1 MSGIHYS
8 LLRTFKGIILV
19 MILATACNE
28 TTNLTEETPKEVET
42 TAGPLASVD
51 QVTPVGP
58 AGLSP
63 ELEQASGKDKDA
75 KTGIE
80 EVDRVI
86 DIVLSHDLGARR
98 ALIRLTTAGCTVA
111 LGMGGPPKCVNG
123 LSEGTPVE
131 YLPVLGPGEG
141 EIVLPQ
147 NLDRSLDFQA
157 ESLYLAY
164 SRTGKPDDDFY
175 YTPGAYVL
183 VFASGDSEGVP
194 FIIVHLN
201 IDGRIIRLDYAV
213 WDPVLLMEREADK
226 VLVAPR
232 LPLQADPSAVTIT
245 PTPTPSL
252 LEGTGQILKFEVLSE
267 LERPGPGETVDLTWQ
282 TQGGSVSIC
291 VSYGGWTNS
300 ECFDASPSGQQ
311 TIILRTEDPVAD
323 HWVDFILTV
332 RDDLTSIDRAV
343 RIPVQCHYQWFEDGL
358 SSWCPRSP
366 VEESEAEFQEYE
378 SGMTVTQGDISTVLF
393 GEPGAPCR
401 AYLSTPEID
410 PGFDPPEPPPEH
422 FAPSD
427 GMAALWLGIFP
438 GTEDVRPRL
447 GWPISA
453 PDNYLMKQQ
462 CELTP
467 EGQGSCFTSAPDG
480 RVFISPRELVV
491 GDNQGVISNVDETC
505 PWNANGETAQD
516 DSPPIT
522 GYGQCPPPFYFAW
535 AYHGLEDLSNEVQ
548 AAMDQANIEGAQARA
563 VAYGENVIGYDEET
577 GNSELCSFGAVETDY
592 HITLAVEDLSDLDH
606 LGAVLLSALTVL
618 NEFPV
623 DETPGNMPGR
633 IQIFFSVGEE
643 GRYMYFTET
652 EASEALA
659 SGLTGAALLE
669 ALGYE

>member
-1 MSGIHYS
+1 MSGIHYAV
-8 LLRTFKGIILV
+8 LRTFKGIILV
-19 MILATACNE
+19 MILATSCNE
-28 TTNLTEETPKEVET
+28 TTNITEEPPQEFET
-42 TAGPLASVD
+42 TTGPLASVD
-51 QVTPVGP
+51 QVTPIGS
-58 AGLSP
+58 AGLLP
-63 ELEQASGKDKDA
+63 EPEPMSGQVKDA

-86 DIVLSHDLGARR
+86 DIVLSHDFGARR
-98 ALIRLTTAGCTVA
+98 ALVRLTTAGCTRA
-111 LGMGGPPKCVNG
+111 LGLGGPPKCVNG
-123 LSEGTPVE
+123 LLEGTPVE
-131 YLPVLGPGEG
+131 YLPVLGPGE
-141 EIVLPQ
+141 EETVLPQ

-164 SRTGKPDDDFY
+164 SRRGKPTDDIY
-175 YTPGAYVL
+175 YAPGAYVL

-194 FIIVHLN
+194 FIFVHLN
-201 IDGRIIRLDYAV
+201 NESRIIRLDYAAL
-213 WDPVLLMEREADK
+213 DPVLLMEQEADK

-232 LPLQADPSAVTIT
+232 LPLQADPSVVTIT
-245 PTPTPSL
+245 PTPTPFL
-252 LEGTGQILKFEVLSE
+252 LEGTGQILKFEALSE

-282 TQGGSVSIC
+282 TLGGSVSIC

-332 RDDLTSIDRAV
+332 RDDLTSIDRTV

-358 SSWCPRSP
+358 SSWCARSP

-378 SGMTVTQGDISTVLF
+378 SGMTITQGDISTVLF
-393 GEPGAPCR
+393 DEPGDQCR
-401 AYLSTPEID
+401 AYFSAPEID
-410 PGFDPPEPPPEH
+410 PEFDPPEPPPEH

-438 GTEDVRPRL
+438 GTEDLRPRL

-453 PDNYLMKQQ
+453 SDNYLMKQQ

-467 EGQGSCFTSAPDG
+467 EGQGSCFASAPDG
-480 RVFISPRELVV
+480 RVFISPRELHVV
-491 GDNQGVISNVDETC
+491 DSQGVISNADETC
-505 PWNANGETAQD
+505 SWIASGESALVE
-516 DSPPIT
+516 SPPLT

-535 AYHGLEDLSNEVQ
+535 AYHGLEDLSTEVQ
-548 AAMDQANIEGAQARA
+548 AAMDQANVEGARARA
-563 VAYGENVIGYDEET
+563 VAYGENVIVFDEET
-577 GNSELCSFGAVETDY
+577 GNSEFCSFGAMETDY
-592 HITLAVEDLSDLDH
+592 HLTLPVEDLSDLDH
-606 LGAVLLSALTVL
+606 LGALLLSALTVL

-633 IQIFFSVGEE
+633 IQVFFSVGEE

-652 EASEALA
+652 EAYEALA
-659 SGLTGAALLE
+659 SGLTGAALLK